1 MNFYDNDQNYREQFR
16 SFWND
21 NVKKFRTRSIIVGII
36 LIILG
41 VLCLTYPV
49 DSLLVIEIIAAIAMI
64 CAGVYEIILYTK
76 MPIFFR
82 MGGGV
87 VSGILNIL
95 LGVLLLTSS
104 KESMFL
110 TFAFIFSI
118 EMLIVGIEEIAVY
131 RRARFFGTEGAGWLL
146 ASGILSIIFAVVLAV
161 LPQTSIAIGILL
173 AIYLLAGG
181 ITLVI
186 NGINAKNLKD
196 E

>member
-1 MNFYDNDQNYREQFR
+1 MNFYDNDQDYREQFR

-41 VLCLTYPV
+41 VLCIVYPV
-49 DSLLVIEIIAAIAMI
+49 DSLLVIEIIASIAMI
-64 CAGVYEIILYTK
+64 CAGVYEIVLYTK
-76 MPIFFR
+76 MPIYFR
-82 MGGGV
+82 MGGGI

-95 LGVLLLTSS
+95 LGILLLTSS
-104 KESMFL
+104 KEAMFV

-118 EMLIVGIEEIAVY
+118 EMLVVGIEEIAVY
-131 RRARFFGTEGAGWLL
+131 RRARFFGAEGAGWLL
-146 ASGILSIIFAVVLAV
+146 ASGIINVVFAIVLAI
-161 LPQTSIAIGILL
+161 LPQMSVAIGILL

-181 ITLVI
+181 IMLVL
-186 NGINAKNLKD
+186 NGINAKDLKA